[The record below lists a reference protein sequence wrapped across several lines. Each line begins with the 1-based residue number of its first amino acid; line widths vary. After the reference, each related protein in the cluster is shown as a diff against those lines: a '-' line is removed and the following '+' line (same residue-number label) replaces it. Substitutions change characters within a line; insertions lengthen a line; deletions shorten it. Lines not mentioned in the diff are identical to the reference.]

1 MTAGNALASM
11 MDDVGSTQFTGY
23 GGLQAQ
29 GRIVALLRD
38 GKPVDEAEEG
48 GPSQSNPSL
57 SDIPWCCTSSPLGA
71 SSGIPPCPREW
82 YNGANH
88 TMYACRCSQS
98 LQAGG
103 AGSAL
108 VMGQSS

>member
-1 MTAGNALASM
+1 MLNADLTCLLSIRQVVDMTAGNALASM

-48 GPSQSNPSL
+48 GPSAADPSL
-57 SDIPWCCTSSPLGA
+57 WCILWRCTSIQKLHQAASPA
-71 SSGIPPCPREW
+71 
-82 YNGANH
+82 A
-88 TMYACRCSQS
+88 
-98 LQAGG
+98 
-103 AGSAL
+103 
-108 VMGQSS
+108 